1 MWNWAQPDVVVAVKR
16 HCCVLSQT
24 DFEPCGVAVGIT
36 LDTNQVAFVTGEIIG
51 TPHPSYRRPSHLNPH
66 WTKSLAS
73 YGTKIFH
80 H

>member
-1 MWNWAQPDVVVAVKR
+1 
-16 HCCVLSQT
+16 
-24 DFEPCGVAVGIT
+24 VAVGIT